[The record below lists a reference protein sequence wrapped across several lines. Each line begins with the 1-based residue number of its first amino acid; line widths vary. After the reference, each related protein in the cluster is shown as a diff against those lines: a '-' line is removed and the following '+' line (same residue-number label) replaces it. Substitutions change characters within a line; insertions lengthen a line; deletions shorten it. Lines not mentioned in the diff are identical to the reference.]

1 MLFAAP
7 GVNATALAA
16 SCANVTL
23 PSAACPTVGAFVQS
37 YFGYKPGFVYW
48 TALILLAYVAFFRL
62 LAAFALR
69 FINYQKR

>member
-1 MLFAAP
+1 MP

-23 PSAACPTVGAFVQS
+23 PSSACPTVGAFVQS
-37 YFGYKPGFVYW
+37 YFGYEPGLVYW

-69 FINYQKR
+69 YINYQRR